1 MPAESANGVAEEV
14 LFRGAMYSAVG
25 AHPVARST
33 VVYAV
38 STCATR
44 NPALVLAS
52 GCCATCRPCSAG
64 T

>member
-14 LFRGAMYSAVG
+14 LFRGAVYSAVG
-25 AHPVARST
+25 AHPLARST

-52 GCCATCRPCSAG
+52 GCCAT
-64 T
+64 